1 MSDLDWDRDRKPRA
15 QRVAEI
21 VGTVAVLTIT
31 AMFLAYIL
39 GGRL

>member
-1 MSDLDWDRDRKPRA
+1 MTDIEWDRDRKPRA

-21 VGTVAVLTIT
+21 VGTVAVLITT

-39 GGRL
+39 GGRP